1 MYGEGRLVGAF
12 ERGFVELG
20 GVAYLKRNVY
30 RRLSLPG
37 VACQEVE
44 AVYVEVFFVGRSRLV
59 SFAYVEDVRLHVFL
73 HGIPRAAAE
82 AEAVALADGVEP

>member
-1 MYGEGRLVGAF
+1 MVLFIVHGAELAGGYALYHVLRVYGEGRLAGAF

-44 AVYVEVFFVGRSRLV
+44 AVYVEVFL
-59 SFAYVEDVRLHVFL
+59 
-73 HGIPRAAAE
+73 
-82 AEAVALADGVEP
+82 